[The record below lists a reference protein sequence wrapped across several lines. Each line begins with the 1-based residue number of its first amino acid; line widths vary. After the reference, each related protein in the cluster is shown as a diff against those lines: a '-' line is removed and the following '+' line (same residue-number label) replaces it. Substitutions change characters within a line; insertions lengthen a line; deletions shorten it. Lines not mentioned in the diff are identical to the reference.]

1 VRVAL
6 AGICWPGH
14 SSPQLVVVRSY
25 CGWREEA
32 VEKVIDNVVYLVKQ
46 LVVVGVFQQLFFTT
60 ASLANKI
67 DSACYG
73 EETRRRVVGL
83 LP

>member
-1 VRVAL
+1 
-6 AGICWPGH
+6 
-14 SSPQLVVVRSY
+14 
-25 CGWREEA
+25 

>member
-1 VRVAL
+1 M
-6 AGICWPGH
+6 
-14 SSPQLVVVRSY
+14 
-25 CGWREEA
+25 
-32 VEKVIDNVVYLVKQ
+32 EKMFDSVIYLVKQ